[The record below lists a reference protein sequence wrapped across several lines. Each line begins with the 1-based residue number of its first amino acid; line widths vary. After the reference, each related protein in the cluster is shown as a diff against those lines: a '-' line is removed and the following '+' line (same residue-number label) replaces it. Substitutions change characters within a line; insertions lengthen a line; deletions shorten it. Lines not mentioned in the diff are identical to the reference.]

1 MYWLSVI
8 TYVYADHA
16 GSVHDERVLH
26 VSSLVQK
33 LDNGQ
38 IGGANDKYHH
48 LGDSAFPLL
57 PNLLVPYH
65 DNGHLTPAQVTFN
78 TIHSSA
84 HSNVERT

>member
-1 MYWLSVI
+1 MTGIATLTITATHQLMYWLSVI

-38 IGGANDKYHH
+38 IGGANDKYH
-48 LGDSAFPLL
+48 LQGDSAFPLL
-57 PNLLVPYH
+57 PNLRTLS
-65 DNGHLTPAQVTFN
+65 L
-78 TIHSSA
+78 IHI
-84 HSNVERT
+84 